1 MAGKKGKRGSHNSE
15 EIKIESNAVV
25 EQEAIV
31 PEAEVTEEMK
41 QEEPINTPET
51 AVDVVEEA
59 PERDKEATIRRIKDN
74 ALRFGKEYFEKAK
87 TNGCDYSHFGDWQ
100 KQYAEMI
107 HRLVNLKD
115 RNVLDIGGAF
125 GALAHAFSKYGTK
138 KVVCTDI
145 SKHAIDAKMFPGVE
159 YLVLPIQHM
168 KSIGDAAYDFVH
180 ISHVMEHVDVVDHE
194 RCVKEIARIMSSKGV
209 CMILGNYKE
218 TENLK
223 EYFQKYMECEFVEVS
238 EAQDKPHGFF
248 KNYKWNYLIVVRK

>member
-1 MAGKKGKRGSHNSE
+1 MARKGKRGSNNQE
-15 EIKIESNAVV
+15 EVKIESDVV
-25 EQEAIV
+25 IEQEAIV
-31 PEAEVTEEMK
+31 PEVEITEEMK

-74 ALRFGKEYFEKAK
+74 ALRFGKEYFEKSKAS
-87 TNGCDYSHFGDWQ
+87 GCDYSHSGEWQ

-115 RNVLDIGGAF
+115 RNVLDVGGAF
-125 GALAHAFSKYGTK
+125 GALSYAFSKHGTK

-145 SKHAIDAKMFPGVE
+145 SKHAIDSKMFPGVE

-168 KSIGDAAYDFVH
+168 KSIGDGAYDFIH
-180 ISHVMEHVDVVDHE
+180 ISHVMEHVDSVDHE
-194 RCVKEIARIMSSKGV
+194 RCVKEIARILSSKGV

-218 TENLK
+218 TETLK

-238 EAQDKPHGFF
+238 EAQDKPFGFF